1 MFLLFCET
9 ESKIIQRMVRADK
22 ASQNAD
28 IKVSN
33 RHSGETIILFV
44 RVEGENY
51 CCLGRL
57 KWVAID
63 LLSSPVK
70 IKWELLDY
78 DLFCNSPHF
87 KRVLSEGG
95 LS

>member
-1 MFLLFCET
+1 MATAAKSGADSDDKKSVLTAKNSKET
-9 ESKIIQRMVRADK
+9 V
-22 ASQNAD
+22 
-28 IKVSN
+28 V
-33 RHSGETIILFV
+33 LFV

-51 CCLGRL
+51 CCLGSL
-57 KWVAID
+57 QWVAID

-70 IKWELLDY
+70 IKWELMDY

-87 KRVLSEGG
+87 KRVLKEGG